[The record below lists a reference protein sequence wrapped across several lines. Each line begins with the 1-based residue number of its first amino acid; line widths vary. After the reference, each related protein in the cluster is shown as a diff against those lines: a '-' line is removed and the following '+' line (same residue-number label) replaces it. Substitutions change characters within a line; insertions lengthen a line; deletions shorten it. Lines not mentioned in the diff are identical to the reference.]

1 MIVRRIANK
10 IIAIISLILS
20 FVPAAGAGA
29 AENRRGA
36 GEHPRV
42 CEDEEQ
48 PAPDQA
54 GDRRRGTNH
63 LKNKIKEPAGV
74 VWVRLIVRM
83 FCGAQSRQ
91 ERVWWCWWW
100 WWPPDRGLEMNF
112 PNLAVPFPAV
122 RRETLQTKDTP
133 PPPPSSVC
141 LPRKLPVLT
150 SAPHSHPAAAYS
162 YHPHPLQEG
171 PNTDMLHAFQ
181 WRASELPMSSD
192 GDKHTNTHTHAGV
205 FIPSV
210 STPLSTTSGRV
221 SLYCYRCCHC
231 CCFFLFFILFSSSES
246 KKKIKEKWTLD
257 GLLKL
262 CNVKAKQM
270 CFFVIYVCSF

>member
-1 MIVRRIANK
+1 
-10 IIAIISLILS
+10 
-20 FVPAAGAGA
+20 
-29 AENRRGA
+29 
-36 GEHPRV
+36 
-42 CEDEEQ
+42 
-48 PAPDQA
+48 
-54 GDRRRGTNH
+54 
-63 LKNKIKEPAGV
+63 
-74 VWVRLIVRM
+74 M

-91 ERVWWCWWW
+91 ERVWWCWW

-133 PPPPSSVC
+133 SPTSSVC

-162 YHPHPLQEG
+162 YHPPLQEG

-181 WRASELPMSSD
+181 QRASELPMSSD
-192 GDKHTNTHTHAGV
+192 GETHTHTHTHTHTNTHTDTQE
-205 FIPSV
+205 FS
-210 STPLSTTSGRV
+210 SSLFSLLSPQRAVV
-221 SLYCYRCCHC
+221 SLYCYRCCRC
-231 CCFFLFFILFSSSES
+231 CCLFFFYFTFVLIFRI
-246 KKKIKEKWTLD
+246 KKKNKEKWTLD

-270 CFFVIYVCSF
+270 CFFCYLCL

>member
-133 PPPPSSVC
+133 PPPPPLSACHGNCQYSP
-141 LPRKLPVLT
+141 LLLT
-150 SAPHSHPAAAYS
+150 AIQQQHTATTPTPCRRDRTQTCYT
-162 YHPHPLQEG
+162 PFNG
-171 PNTDMLHAFQ
+171 G
-181 WRASELPMSSD
+181 RAS
-192 GDKHTNTHTHAGV
+192 
-205 FIPSV
+205 F
-210 STPLSTTSGRV
+210 
-221 SLYCYRCCHC
+221 
-231 CCFFLFFILFSSSES
+231 
-246 KKKIKEKWTLD
+246 
-257 GLLKL
+257 
-262 CNVKAKQM
+262 Q
-270 CFFVIYVCSF
+270 

>member
-54 GDRRRGTNH
+54 GDRRRGMNH

-192 GDKHTNTHTHAGV
+192 GDKHTNTHTRRSFH
-205 FIPSV
+205 
-210 STPLSTTSGRV
+210 PLRFHS
-221 SLYCYRCCHC
+221 SLHNERSR
-231 CCFFLFFILFSSSES
+231 FSLLLSMLSLLLFLFIFYFVLIFRI
-246 KKKIKEKWTLD
+246 KKK
-257 GLLKL
+257 
-262 CNVKAKQM
+262 N
-270 CFFVIYVCSF
+270 